1 MPSSSTRQNNFRLQT
16 KYVFLTYPHCSST
29 ATSLRDFLWDKLS
42 RFAIFFIAVATEL
55 HQDGT
60 PHLHC
65 LLQLDKRGD
74 IRDPSFFD
82 FEGNHPNIQPAKNSE
97 QVLDYISKDGN
108 VITRGDFRKHKVSP
122 TKHDERWRNIIQT
135 ATTKEEYLG
144 MIRDQFPHEWAT
156 KLQWLEYSANK
167 LFPDIEPPYENP
179 FYPIDLQCHEEIQE
193 WLNRDLYVEPEQL
206 QHRRNSLYICGP
218 TRTGKTS
225 WARSLGRHN
234 YFNGGVDFTT
244 YDTNATYNIID
255 DIPFKFCP
263 NWKQLVGSQKDFT
276 VNPKYGKK
284 KRIKGGIP
292 CIILVNNDDDW
303 LSDMSSSQKEYF
315 ESNCKIHYMDS
326 EETFIASNA
335 SSH

>member
-1 MPSSSTRQNNFRLQT
+1 MPSSSKRQNNFRLQT

-29 ATSLRDFLWDKLS
+29 ATSLRDFLWEKLS

-122 TKHDERWRNIIQT
+122 TKHDERWRTIIQT
-135 ATTKEEYLG
+135 ATTKEEYLR

-179 FYPIDLQCHEEIQE
+179 FSPIDLQCHEEIQE
-193 WLNRDLYVEPEQL
+193 WLNRDLYVVSVDAYTLIHPNINYQTATEDL
-206 QHRRNSLYICGP
+206 IWMDHFTRNPNNSNTEGTP
-218 TRTGKTS
+218 STS
-225 WARSLGRHN
+225 A
-234 YFNGGVDFTT
+234 D
-244 YDTNATYNIID
+244 
-255 DIPFKFCP
+255 
-263 NWKQLVGSQKDFT
+263 QLVPERPAGPAVSADT
-276 VNPKYGKK
+276 TTSTEEWTSP
-284 KRIKGGIP
+284 RTTLTPPTISSTTSP
-292 CIILVNNDDDW
+292 
-303 LSDMSSSQKEYF
+303 SSSAQTG
-315 ESNCKIHYMDS
+315 SN
-326 EETFIASNA
+326 
-335 SSH
+335 

>member
-179 FYPIDLQCHEEIQE
+179 FSPIDLQCHEEIQE
-193 WLNRDLYVEPEQL
+193 WLNRDLYVVSVDAYTLIHPNVNYQTATEDL
-206 QHRRNSLYICGP
+206 IWMDHFTRNPNNSNTEGTPSTSADQVVPVRPPGLAVSADTTTLTEEWTSPRTTLTPP
-218 TRTGKTS
+218 TISSTTS
-225 WARSLGRHN
+225 
-234 YFNGGVDFTT
+234 
-244 YDTNATYNIID
+244 
-255 DIPFKFCP
+255 P
-263 NWKQLVGSQKDFT
+263 
-276 VNPKYGKK
+276 
-284 KRIKGGIP
+284 
-292 CIILVNNDDDW
+292 
-303 LSDMSSSQKEYF
+303 SSSAQTG
-315 ESNCKIHYMDS
+315 SN
-326 EETFIASNA
+326 
-335 SSH
+335 

>member
-1 MPSSSTRQNNFRLQT
+1 MPSKGSKPKNFRLQT
-16 KYVFLTYPHCSST
+16 KYVFLTYPHCSSS
-29 ATSLRDFLWDKLS
+29 ATSLRDFLWEKLS

-108 VITRGDFRKHKVSP
+108 VITKGDFRKHKVSP

-144 MIRDQFPHEWAT
+144 MIQDQFPHEWAT

-167 LFPDIEPPYENP
+167 LFPEMEPPYTSP
-179 FYPIDLQCHEEIQE
+179 FSPVDLQCHEEIQE
-193 WLNRDLYVEPEQL
+193 WLNRDLYVVSVDAYTLLHPHINYETATEDL
-206 QHRRNSLYICGP
+206 IWMDHYTRNPNSSSTDG
-218 TRTGKTS
+218 THSTS
-225 WARSLGRHN
+225 A
-234 YFNGGVDFTT
+234 D
-244 YDTNATYNIID
+244 
-255 DIPFKFCP
+255 
-263 NWKQLVGSQKDFT
+263 QLVPERQLGQEVS
-276 VNPKYGKK
+276 
-284 KRIKGGIP
+284 
-292 CIILVNNDDDW
+292 DDTTTSTEA
-303 LSDMSSSQKEYF
+303 LTSPRTTLTPPTISSTTSPSSSAQTG
-315 ESNCKIHYMDS
+315 N
-326 EETFIASNA
+326 N
-335 SSH
+335 

>member
-179 FYPIDLQCHEEIQE
+179 FSPIDLQCHEEIQE
-193 WLNRDLYVEPEQL
+193 WLNRDLYVVSVDAYTLIHPNINYQTATEDL
-206 QHRRNSLYICGP
+206 IWMDHFTRNPNNSNTEGTP
-218 TRTGKTS
+218 STS
-225 WARSLGRHN
+225 A
-234 YFNGGVDFTT
+234 D
-244 YDTNATYNIID
+244 
-255 DIPFKFCP
+255 
-263 NWKQLVGSQKDFT
+263 QLVPERQLGLAVSADT
-276 VNPKYGKK
+276 TTLTEEWTSP
-284 KRIKGGIP
+284 RTTLTPPTISSTTSP
-292 CIILVNNDDDW
+292 
-303 LSDMSSSQKEYF
+303 SSSAQTG
-315 ESNCKIHYMDS
+315 SN
-326 EETFIASNA
+326 
-335 SSH
+335 

>member
-122 TKHDERWRNIIQT
+122 TKHHERWRNIIQT

-179 FYPIDLQCHEEIQE
+179 FSPIDLQCHEEIQE
-193 WLNRDLYVEPEQL
+193 WLNRDLYVVSVDAYTLIHPNINYQTATEDL
-206 QHRRNSLYICGP
+206 IWMDHFTRNPNNSNTEGTP
-218 TRTGKTS
+218 STS
-225 WARSLGRHN
+225 A
-234 YFNGGVDFTT
+234 D
-244 YDTNATYNIID
+244 
-255 DIPFKFCP
+255 
-263 NWKQLVGSQKDFT
+263 QLVPERPAGLAVSADT
-276 VNPKYGKK
+276 TTLTEEWTSP
-284 KRIKGGIP
+284 RTTLTPPTISSTTSP
-292 CIILVNNDDDW
+292 
-303 LSDMSSSQKEYF
+303 SSSAQTG
-315 ESNCKIHYMDS
+315 SN
-326 EETFIASNA
+326 
-335 SSH
+335 

>member
-29 ATSLRDFLWDKLS
+29 ATSLRDFLWEKLS

-179 FYPIDLQCHEEIQE
+179 FSPIDLQCHEEIQE
-193 WLNRDLYVEPEQL
+193 WLNRDLYVVSVDAYTLIHPNINYQTATEDL
-206 QHRRNSLYICGP
+206 IWMDHFTRNPNNSNTEGTP
-218 TRTGKTS
+218 STS
-225 WARSLGRHN
+225 A
-234 YFNGGVDFTT
+234 D
-244 YDTNATYNIID
+244 
-255 DIPFKFCP
+255 
-263 NWKQLVGSQKDFT
+263 QLVPERPAGLAVSEDT
-276 VNPKYGKK
+276 TTLTEEWTSP
-284 KRIKGGIP
+284 RTTLRPPTISSTTSP
-292 CIILVNNDDDW
+292 
-303 LSDMSSSQKEYF
+303 SSSAQTG
-315 ESNCKIHYMDS
+315 SN
-326 EETFIASNA
+326 
-335 SSH
+335 

>member
-29 ATSLRDFLWDKLS
+29 ATSLRDFLWEKLS

-179 FYPIDLQCHEEIQE
+179 FSPIDLQCHEEIQE
-193 WLNRDLYVEPEQL
+193 WLNRDLYVVSVDAYTLIHPNINYQTATEDL
-206 QHRRNSLYICGP
+206 IWMDHFTRNPNNSNTEGTP
-218 TRTGKTS
+218 STS
-225 WARSLGRHN
+225 A
-234 YFNGGVDFTT
+234 D
-244 YDTNATYNIID
+244 
-255 DIPFKFCP
+255 
-263 NWKQLVGSQKDFT
+263 QLVPERPAGLAVSADT
-276 VNPKYGKK
+276 TTSTEEWTSP
-284 KRIKGGIP
+284 RTTLTPPTISSTTSP
-292 CIILVNNDDDW
+292 
-303 LSDMSSSQKEYF
+303 SSSAQTG
-315 ESNCKIHYMDS
+315 SN
-326 EETFIASNA
+326 
-335 SSH
+335 

>member
-97 QVLDYISKDGN
+97 QVFDYISKDGN

-179 FYPIDLQCHEEIQE
+179 FSPIDLQCHEEIQE
-193 WLNRDLYVEPEQL
+193 WLNRDLYVVSVDAYTLIHPNINYQTATEDL
-206 QHRRNSLYICGP
+206 IWMDHFTRNPNNSNTEGTPSTSADQVVPVRHLGLAVSADTTTLTEEWTSPRTTLTPP
-218 TRTGKTS
+218 TISSTTS
-225 WARSLGRHN
+225 
-234 YFNGGVDFTT
+234 
-244 YDTNATYNIID
+244 
-255 DIPFKFCP
+255 P
-263 NWKQLVGSQKDFT
+263 
-276 VNPKYGKK
+276 
-284 KRIKGGIP
+284 
-292 CIILVNNDDDW
+292 
-303 LSDMSSSQKEYF
+303 SSSAQTG
-315 ESNCKIHYMDS
+315 SN
-326 EETFIASNA
+326 
-335 SSH
+335 

>member
-179 FYPIDLQCHEEIQE
+179 FSPIDLQCHEEIQE
-193 WLNRDLYVEPEQL
+193 WLNRDLYVVSVDAYTLIHPNINYQTATEDL
-206 QHRRNSLYICGP
+206 IWMDHFTRNPNNSNTEGTP
-218 TRTGKTS
+218 STS
-225 WARSLGRHN
+225 A
-234 YFNGGVDFTT
+234 D
-244 YDTNATYNIID
+244 
-255 DIPFKFCP
+255 
-263 NWKQLVGSQKDFT
+263 QLVPERPAGLAVSADT
-276 VNPKYGKK
+276 TTLTEEWTSP
-284 KRIKGGIP
+284 RTTLTPPTISSTTSP
-292 CIILVNNDDDW
+292 
-303 LSDMSSSQKEYF
+303 SSSAQTG
-315 ESNCKIHYMDS
+315 SN
-326 EETFIASNA
+326 
-335 SSH
+335 

>member
-179 FYPIDLQCHEEIQE
+179 FSPIDLQCHEEIQE
-193 WLNRDLYVEPEQL
+193 WLNRDLYVVSVDAYTLIHPNINYQTATEDL
-206 QHRRNSLYICGP
+206 IWMDHFTRNPNNSNTEGTP
-218 TRTGKTS
+218 STS
-225 WARSLGRHN
+225 A
-234 YFNGGVDFTT
+234 D
-244 YDTNATYNIID
+244 
-255 DIPFKFCP
+255 
-263 NWKQLVGSQKDFT
+263 QLVPVRHPGLAVSADT
-276 VNPKYGKK
+276 TTLTEEWTSP
-284 KRIKGGIP
+284 RTTLTPPTISSTTSP
-292 CIILVNNDDDW
+292 
-303 LSDMSSSQKEYF
+303 SSSAQTG
-315 ESNCKIHYMDS
+315 SN
-326 EETFIASNA
+326 
-335 SSH
+335 

>member
-1 MPSSSTRQNNFRLQT
+1 MPSSSKRQNNFRLQT

-29 ATSLRDFLWDKLS
+29 ATSLRDFLWEKLS

-122 TKHDERWRNIIQT
+122 TKHDKRWRTIIQT

-179 FYPIDLQCHEEIQE
+179 FSPIDLQCHEEIQE
-193 WLNRDLYVEPEQL
+193 WLNRDLYVVSVDAYTLIHPNINYQTATEDL
-206 QHRRNSLYICGP
+206 IWMDHFTRNPNNSNTEGTP
-218 TRTGKTS
+218 STS
-225 WARSLGRHN
+225 A
-234 YFNGGVDFTT
+234 D
-244 YDTNATYNIID
+244 
-255 DIPFKFCP
+255 
-263 NWKQLVGSQKDFT
+263 QLVPVRPLGPAVSADT
-276 VNPKYGKK
+276 TTSTEEWTSP
-284 KRIKGGIP
+284 RTTLTPPTISSTTSP
-292 CIILVNNDDDW
+292 
-303 LSDMSSSQKEYF
+303 SSSAQTG
-315 ESNCKIHYMDS
+315 SN
-326 EETFIASNA
+326 
-335 SSH
+335 

>member
-193 WLNRDLYVEPEQL
+193 WLNRDLYVVSVDAYTLIHPNINYQTATEDL
-206 QHRRNSLYICGP
+206 IWMDHFTRNPNNSNTEGTP
-218 TRTGKTS
+218 STS
-225 WARSLGRHN
+225 A
-234 YFNGGVDFTT
+234 D
-244 YDTNATYNIID
+244 
-255 DIPFKFCP
+255 
-263 NWKQLVGSQKDFT
+263 QLVPERPAGLAVSADT
-276 VNPKYGKK
+276 TTLTEEWTSP
-284 KRIKGGIP
+284 RTTLTPPTISSTTSP
-292 CIILVNNDDDW
+292 
-303 LSDMSSSQKEYF
+303 SSSAQTG
-315 ESNCKIHYMDS
+315 SN
-326 EETFIASNA
+326 
-335 SSH
+335 